1 MQIKPCTQR
10 QITITS
16 ILRAIHFGDLGDFSV
31 PTSLNDIVIVLFHI
45 VEEHPFVNSTVEK
58 ASNKLKGTMPLIFRE
73 SEEGVRSI
81 VTTADTIIVEGDT
94 VAMILKQ
101 EHLSLADEIN
111 G

>member
-1 MQIKPCTQR
+1 
-10 QITITS
+10 
-16 ILRAIHFGDLGDFSV
+16 
-31 PTSLNDIVIVLFHI
+31 
-45 VEEHPFVNSTVEK
+45 
-58 ASNKLKGTMPLIFRE
+58 MPLIFRE

-81 VTTADTIIVEGDT
+81 VTAADTIIAEGDT

>member
-1 MQIKPCTQR
+1 M
-10 QITITS
+10 
-16 ILRAIHFGDLGDFSV
+16 
-31 PTSLNDIVIVLFHI
+31 IVLFHI
-45 VEEHPFVNSTVEK
+45 VEEHPFVDSTVQN

-73 SEEGVRSI
+73 TEEGKQSI
-81 VTTADTIIVEGDT
+81 VTTPDTMIVEGDT